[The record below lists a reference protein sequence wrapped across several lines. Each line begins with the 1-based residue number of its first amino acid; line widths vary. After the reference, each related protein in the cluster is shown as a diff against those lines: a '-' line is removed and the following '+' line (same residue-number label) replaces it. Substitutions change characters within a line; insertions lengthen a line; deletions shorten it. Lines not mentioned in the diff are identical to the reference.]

1 MAGAQRHGLVWYL
14 IAAAIL
20 LEVAGVV
27 AGRMGSDHTMLAS
40 LLICVATMALLAA
53 RLIPEYL
60 TALLFFVACALG
72 AFAPATVFLAGFAS
86 SAVWL
91 VVSGAIIGAALRHT
105 GLADRLGAMLAPS
118 GEMAFTRFLWRV
130 MLFGA
135 FLMFFMPSSMGRIL
149 LMIPLLQATVK
160 QIGLEPAGR
169 RASAVMLA
177 GIFGTFIP
185 ATSILPAS
193 VPNNVLAG
201 LMDSTGIGAPSFSE
215 YMLLHFPVLG
225 MVSLALIACLL
236 AFLYRG
242 EATVSIAGDVEARA
256 PMSPAEKR
264 LAFVLFMTILLWAT
278 DAIHGLPT
286 AWVGMLAAVTCLWP
300 GNGLMPQQA
309 LRAVGLE
316 PVFYVAGV
324 VGVGTLIQYSGLGSE
339 LAGIMSGVAGF
350 AMGSPWESVLLLSGA
365 AALLALLVTVVAVPA
380 VLTPIAENL
389 SQSTGLTV
397 EAVAMSQVMGFS
409 TVFFPYQA
417 PPFAVAIQSGAVSPR
432 DMTKFC
438 FLLACAMV
446 VVVWPLNLVWWGVL
460 GWFG

>member
-177 GIFGTFIP
+177 
-185 ATSILPAS
+185 
-193 VPNNVLAG
+193 
-201 LMDSTGIGAPSFSE
+201 
-215 YMLLHFPVLG
+215 
-225 MVSLALIACLL
+225 
-236 AFLYRG
+236 R
-242 EATVSIAGDVEARA
+242 
-256 PMSPAEKR
+256 
-264 LAFVLFMTILLWAT
+264 
-278 DAIHGLPT
+278 
-286 AWVGMLAAVTCLWP
+286 
-300 GNGLMPQQA
+300 
-309 LRAVGLE
+309 
-316 PVFYVAGV
+316 
-324 VGVGTLIQYSGLGSE
+324 
-339 LAGIMSGVAGF
+339 
-350 AMGSPWESVLLLSGA
+350 
-365 AALLALLVTVVAVPA
+365 
-380 VLTPIAENL
+380 
-389 SQSTGLTV
+389 
-397 EAVAMSQVMGFS
+397 
-409 TVFFPYQA
+409 
-417 PPFAVAIQSGAVSPR
+417 
-432 DMTKFC
+432 
-438 FLLACAMV
+438 
-446 VVVWPLNLVWWGVL
+446 
-460 GWFG
+460 